1 MHHPMHHARVLRD
14 PILLDRY
21 GGCMKVAVRAVM
33 AAFSIKVFCVAMVLT
48 VTSTL
53 SGQSFYGSIVG
64 MVADADGALVP
75 DATVTVA
82 NLGTSQVYTV
92 KTNDAGEFSVVNFIP
107 ANYKVEVSKE
117 IRSMDGNSGT
127 QCLGA
132 GSQPEVFQQ
141 FLAQARDFSVATRPT
156 AFQPVVVRLFLCPPT
171 FRIFPAMS
179 LRWSGRRSYYR
190 PTRSA
195 FSGGT

>member
-1 MHHPMHHARVLRD
+1 M
-14 PILLDRY
+14 
-21 GGCMKVAVRAVM
+21 G
-33 AAFSIKVFCVAMVLT
+33 T
-48 VTSTL
+48 
-53 SGQSFYGSIVG
+53 
-64 MVADADGALVP
+64 VADADGALVP

-132 GSQPEVFQQ
+132 GSQPEVFQRL
-141 FLAQARDFSVATRPT
+141 LAASKRLFSRNPAH

-190 PTRSA
+190 PTRAA

>member
-1 MHHPMHHARVLRD
+1 MHHPMHHARVLRN

-53 SGQSFYGSIVG
+53 SGQSFYGSIAG
-64 MVADADGALVP
+64 TVADADGALVP
-75 DATVTVA
+75 DATVNVA

-117 IRSMDGNSGT
+117 IRRHGWELRDAMPGSRLS
-127 QCLGA
+127 A
-132 GSQPEVFQQ
+132 GSLPAVF
-141 FLAQARDFSVATRPT
+141 SPSK
-156 AFQPVVVRLFLCPPT
+156 RLFS
-171 FRIFPAMS
+171 RNPAHRLS
-179 LRWSGRRSYYR
+179 ASS
-190 PTRSA
+190 RSA
-195 FSGGT
+195 FPLPTNISDFSCDVIAVERAPKLL